1 MAQKKPFSC
10 LQWSDPSLQGPS
22 DSLTHKEPVTYMHF
36 QSHTLTMCS
45 LIRML
50 SFGVTNPWTDRSC
63 TETNSVYPNPR
74 GFMSLIGRLNAT
86 SSGRDIMVS
95 QMCWLESFGFTSMK
109 VIRPVNG
116 HTKLS
121 SWSVRIRCMWRA
133 IWVRSFGDRFIRAQ
147 NLQEQTIL
155 KCSFAFC
162 TPLSSPE
169 NTNLLLTF
177 FWAKELQRFCY
188 KLTKLKESL
197 KKEDA
202 ENMT

>member
-1 MAQKKPFSC
+1 MHSPINIRNPLVVYSEVTQTAGSFS
-10 LQWSDPSLQGPS
+10 LSNERT
-22 DSLTHKEPVTYMHF
+22 LTHEEPVTYKHF
-36 QSHTLTMCS
+36 RSHTLTMCS

-74 GFMSLIGRLNAT
+74 GFMSLIGRLNAP

-95 QMCWLESFGFTSMK
+95 QMCWLESLGFTSMK

-116 HTKLS
+116 HSKLS

-133 IWVRSFGDRFIRAQ
+133 IWVRSFGDRFNRAQ

-155 KCSFAFC
+155 KCSFALC
-162 TPLSSPE
+162 TPLSPPDDI
-169 NTNLLLTF
+169 NLLTQCPFLG
-177 FWAKELQRFCY
+177 QR
-188 KLTKLKESL
+188 TS
-197 KKEDA
+197 
-202 ENMT
+202 

>member
-1 MAQKKPFSC
+1 
-10 LQWSDPSLQGPS
+10 
-22 DSLTHKEPVTYMHF
+22 
-36 QSHTLTMCS
+36 MCS

-50 SFGVTNPWTDRSC
+50 SFGVTNPWTERSW

-95 QMCWLESFGFTSMK
+95 QMCWLESLGFTSMK

-116 HTKLS
+116 HSKLS

-147 NLQEQTIL
+147 NLQEQTAL
-155 KCSFAFC
+155 RCTFAFRA
-162 TPLSSPE
+162 PLSSPDDI
-169 NTNLLLTF
+169 NLLT
-177 FWAKELQRFCY
+177 QRLFLGQRTS
-188 KLTKLKESL
+188 KILFQTHQTEGEF
-197 KKEDA
+197 KKKKAA
-202 ENMT
+202 EQNLIKTVT